1 MAEPAVLERKSTNP
15 FLTRGLSQTALK
27 SAEAGFDTG
36 ATGPITEGRAIS
48 DPWAA
53 TGALGFLFMVMFAA
67 GWWMVG
73 VAPFVPFVAIFVG
86 LGLVFWAVAR
96 PEKSPVLAPLYAVA
110 EGLFVGGISRV
121 YEAAYDGIVLQASLI
136 TAVLFTTMWVLYSS
150 GRLRLTPKMTKA
162 IVGATMGIL
171 GVYVIDLLLRL
182 FGAEVPLL
190 NDTGPL
196 GIGISLVI
204 VGIATMNLLIDFDL
218 ISRLEAQPHPRYMD
232 WFAAMGVLITVV
244 WIYLEV
250 LRLLSKM
257 QRR

>member
-1 MAEPAVLERKSTNP
+1 M
-15 FLTRGLSQTALK
+15 
-27 SAEAGFDTG
+27 
-36 ATGPITEGRAIS
+36 
-48 DPWAA
+48 
-53 TGALGFLFMVMFAA
+53 
-67 GWWMVG
+67 
-73 VAPFVPFVAIFVG
+73 
-86 LGLVFWAVAR
+86 
-96 PEKSPVLAPLYAVA
+96 
-110 EGLFVGGISRV
+110 
-121 YEAAYDGIVLQASLI
+121 
-136 TAVLFTTMWVLYSS
+136 
-150 GRLRLTPKMTKA
+150 
-162 IVGATMGIL
+162 
-171 GVYVIDLLLRL
+171 
-182 FGAEVPLL
+182 